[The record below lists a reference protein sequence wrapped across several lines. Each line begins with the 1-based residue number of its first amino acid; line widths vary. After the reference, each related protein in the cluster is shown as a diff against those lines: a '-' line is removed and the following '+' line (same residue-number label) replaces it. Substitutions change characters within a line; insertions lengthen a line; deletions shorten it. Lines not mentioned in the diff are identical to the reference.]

1 MTELIA
7 PLEFIRQQNDVT
19 EISAPVGT
27 IITNTGDP
35 CQDLIVLLRGQVRVY
50 RPVEDGR
57 SITLYHIGE
66 GECCVLTTSC
76 VLNATPFPAIAEV
89 EKEARGVAI
98 SAEQVRQWLK
108 TEPIWQQ
115 YIFSLLAQR
124 MAALV
129 SLVDALAFRNL
140 DVRLARWLV
149 EQSHIQTVINTTHQ
163 IIAQELASSREVISR
178 LLKEFEHDGLV
189 LLKRGQ
195 VEIINKKRLDALCL
209 V

>member
-1 MTELIA
+1 
-7 PLEFIRQQNDVT
+7 
-19 EISAPVGT
+19 
-27 IITNTGDP
+27 
-35 CQDLIVLLRGQVRVY
+35 
-50 RPVEDGR
+50 
-57 SITLYHIGE
+57 
-66 GECCVLTTSC
+66 
-76 VLNATPFPAIAEV
+76 
-89 EKEARGVAI
+89 
-98 SAEQVRQWLK
+98 
-108 TEPIWQQ
+108 
-115 YIFSLLAQR
+115 